1 MKKIKQHLTTKI
13 TKQVELNYL
22 LYLPEKP
29 EANASAPPL
38 LLFLHGVGERGNDLS
53 LLKKQGPPLR
63 IETGAEFPFVV
74 AAPQCPTDT
83 WWQIDSLIALL
94 DHLLEQHNIDQSR
107 IYVTGLSMGGYGTWA
122 LADACPNRFA
132 AIAPVCGPFTFINPL
147 RFQNIPI
154 WCFHGAMD
162 DVVPVSDSVKM
173 VKWLRENGANVRFT
187 VYPDAEHDSWTQT
200 YEGTKLYD
208 WFLMHHKR

>member
-63 IETGAEFPFVV
+63 IET
-74 AAPQCPTDT
+74 
-83 WWQIDSLIALL
+83 
-94 DHLLEQHNIDQSR
+94 
-107 IYVTGLSMGGYGTWA
+107 GYGTWA